1 MKQLELF
8 STTSY
13 NTTTVTSKLIQMVN
27 NKNNRIDKILLKADK
42 LEKANKNREALIEIN
57 KLRSEDLTVDE
68 MNTLS
73 EVELQLADKHNV
85 VKRLGDD

>member
-8 STTSY
+8 ITTSY

-27 NKNNRIDKILLKADK
+27 NKNNRIDEILLKADR
-42 LEKANKNREALIEIN
+42 LEKANNNREALIEIN

-68 MNTLS
+68 INLLS
-73 EVELQLADKHNV
+73 EVELQLADKHN
-85 VKRLGDD
+85 KLKLAD

>member
-8 STTSY
+8 DISNY
-13 NTTTVTSKLIQMVN
+13 NTVTSKLIQMIN
-27 NKNNRIDKILLKADK
+27 NKNDKIEQILLNADK

-57 KLRSEDLTVDE
+57 KLRNEDLTVDE
-68 MNTLS
+68 MNLLS